1 MPFARL
7 LKMPKSW
14 LKQPLILHVWW
25 KKYGIHSDHSG
36 KCRAG
41 EAGRG
46 FAVVA
51 EEIRKLSEETR
62 QSTEKVAGIV
72 QELGQHAQDA
82 TEIVTS
88 SIDAMSKQNGM
99 VEEIA
104 DNFGSV
110 RDNIDVLAQ
119 RVEDI
124 NHKIENL
131 VESNN
136 GIIDNIHQLSESS
149 EQVSS
154 SAKEVRYIVQRIRW
168 KQKKL
173 NTY

>member
-1 MPFARL
+1 MAL
-7 LKMPKSW
+7 NAS
-14 LKQPLILHVWW
+14 ID
-25 KKYGIHSDHSG
+25 SA
-36 KCRAG
+36 RAG

-51 EEIRKLSEETR
+51 VEIRKLSEETR
-62 QSTEKVAGIV
+62 ISTEKIAGIV

-82 TEIVTS
+82 TEIVAN
-88 SIDAMSKQNGM
+88 SIEAMNKQNGM
-99 VEEIA
+99 VEAIA

-110 RDNIDVLAQ
+110 RDNIDVLEH

-136 GIIDNIHQLSESS
+136 NIIDNIHQLSASS
-149 EQVSS
+149 EQVSAS
-154 SAKEVRYIVQRIRW
+154 
-168 KQKKL
+168 
-173 NTY
+173 